1 MGVENMSILGSILFF
16 AGSSTA
22 SGITWDILKTS
33 GKKLINS
40 FRKRFAEK
48 NFFNNENESEECM
61 RRLATEECISKNNPY
76 ASAGLVYQDLSLN
89 NSDKFIPELERWI
102 MENKNEFENIMSIN
116 KQSGMIKINKQVNM
130 GSGKIINAGV
140 YNEFS

>member
-48 NFFNNENESEECM
+48 IFLIMKMNP
-61 RRLATEECISKNNPY
+61 KN
-76 ASAGLVYQDLSLN
+76 A
-89 NSDKFIPELERWI
+89 
-102 MENKNEFENIMSIN
+102 
-116 KQSGMIKINKQVNM
+116 
-130 GSGKIINAGV
+130 
-140 YNEFS
+140 